1 MRKPTLKKISTLII
15 LSLILTCFMEL
26 PQKTFAATTD
36 SQIKKLVGKMDTYET
51 TVVRGK
57 TKTIK
62 LTRKIMAKAA
72 ALSINVSEKD
82 GISKS
87 ELGYYD
93 TFKITNKKLQ
103 KASQNL
109 FGIKLSGKN
118 LPIKTKPEGIEDAY
132 KKPDGSLVVFSYDGE
147 TDADY
152 VVHDIDIKK
161 TSKNTYQVKKNI
173 YYGYWGMNNG
183 QSNYTIEYQVK
194 NSAKSEYG
202 CKITKMKVFYL
213 DKE

>member
-26 PQKTFAATTD
+26 PQKTFAATMD
-36 SQIKKLVGKMDTYET
+36 SQIKKLVGKMNVYES
-51 TVVRGK
+51 TVVTGK

-62 LTRKIMAKAA
+62 LTKKKMAKAA
-72 ALSINVSEKD
+72 ALSIKVSEKD

-87 ELGYYD
+87 QFGSYD
-93 TFKITNKKLQ
+93 TYKITNKKLQ

-109 FGIKLSGKN
+109 FGIKLSGEN
-118 LPIKTKPEGIEDAY
+118 LPSKTQTENTYDAY
-132 KKPDGSLVVFSYDGE
+132 KKPDGSLVVFLFDGE
-147 TDADY
+147 TENDY

-213 DKE
+213 N

>member
-1 MRKPTLKKISTLII
+1 MRKTTLKKQISILII
-15 LSLILTCFMEL
+15 MSLFFTCFMAV

-36 SQIKKLVGKMDTYET
+36 SQIKKLVKKMNVYEC
-51 TVVRGK
+51 TVVAGQ

-62 LTRKIMAKAA
+62 LTNQKMAKAA
-72 ALSINVSEKD
+72 ALSIKVSEKD

-87 ELGYYD
+87 QFGSYD
-93 TFKITNKKLQ
+93 TYKITNKKLQ

-118 LPIKTKPEGIEDAY
+118 LPSKTQTEETYDAY
-132 KKPDGSLVVFSYDGE
+132 KKTDGSLVVFLFDGE
-147 TDADY
+147 TENDY
-152 VVHDIDIKK
+152 VIHDIHIKK
-161 TSKNTYQVKKNI
+161 TSKNMYQVKKNI

-194 NSAKSEYG
+194 KSVKSEYG
-202 CKITKMKVFYL
+202 FKITKMKVRYL
-213 DKE
+213 G

>member
-1 MRKPTLKKISTLII
+1 MKKTTLKKQISALII
-15 LSLILTCFMEL
+15 ISLIFSCFMAL
-26 PQKTFAATTD
+26 PQKTFAATTN
-36 SQIKKLVGKMDTYET
+36 SQIKKLVKKMNVYEC
-51 TVVRGK
+51 TVVTGK

-62 LTRKIMAKAA
+62 LTKKEMAKAA
-72 ALSINVSEKD
+72 ALSIKVSEKD

-87 ELGYYD
+87 QFGSYD
-93 TFKITNKKLQ
+93 TYKITNKKLQ

-109 FGIKLSGKN
+109 FGIKLLGKN
-118 LPIKTKPEGIEDAY
+118 LLSKTKTENTYDAY
-132 KKPDGSLVVFSYDGE
+132 KKLDGSLVVFLLDGE
-147 TDADY
+147 TENDY

-194 NSAKSEYG
+194 KSEISQYG
-202 CKITKMKVFYL
+202 FKITKMKVVYL
-213 DKE
+213 E